1 MQSNSQ
7 KALRHI
13 CERLVALENDKA
25 EISAEIKETKDAAKS
40 DGFDAALIT
49 KTVRLLRMEEEKRK
63 KALDQHSLFDVYL
76 HANGLLDE
84 KAEEETSD
92 D

>member
-1 MQSNSQ
+1 MQSNSA

-25 EISAEIKETKDAAKS
+25 EIAEEIKETKAAAKS
-40 DGFDAALIT
+40 DGFDATLIS
-49 KTVRLLRMEEEKRK
+49 KTVRLLRMEHEKRK

-76 HANGLLDE
+76 HASGLLDE
-84 KAEEETSD
+84 TKEEEPSD